1 MSFDGSFTHA
11 MVHELNHLASGGRV
25 TKINQPYNNEIIVT
39 IRANQ
44 QNYPILMSANPNYA
58 RVQVTKI
65 PYVNPLTPTNF
76 TMTLRKHLSG
86 AVLKK
91 VTQLTNDRVINFH
104 FTTRN
109 EIGDLK
115 EMVIKV
121 EIMARHSNIILIDTQ
136 DDMRIVDAI
145 KRISADKNRYRTILP
160 GDQYVTPP
168 NQNMQNPFTFQNWDA
183 LQTLVTDFPN
193 QDVLAEQLQKRLQG
207 LSTSTA
213 LALAQTLHADANVQA
228 NFQGFFNHFNHPQP
242 TLIHTT
248 KKNNFTVYPFNLND
262 ATQYTSFETLSALLD
277 TYYAQTARQNRVK
290 EKGGVLIKV
299 ARKELKKNR
308 NKRKKLLKTL
318 DHTKHADE
326 YRIKGEILTTYLYQ
340 IKKGQSRIEL
350 PNFYDNNVPIKIQL
364 SNQLSPSEN
373 AQKYFK
379 HYQKAKNAVSFVKE
393 QLTATNAEIE
403 YFANVLSQIELAEPA
418 DLDDIKV
425 ELQQEGYLKHYNQDT
440 KKNRRKRQH
449 ISQPE
454 TFFTSDGI
462 AILVGKNNLQNDK
475 LTHQTADKRDTW
487 LHTQKIHGSHVIIKD
502 FNPDEKTLETAAM
515 LAAYFSKGQASAN
528 VPVDFTKVKYVK
540 KPNGAKPGFVIYDH
554 QQTMFVT
561 PTYDFVEHLRKNK
574 PKN

>member
-11 MVHELNHLASGGRV
+11 MVHELNHLVSGGRV

-39 IRANQ
+39 IRSHQ

-58 RVQVTKI
+58 RVQVTEI

-91 VTQLTNDRVINFH
+91 VTQLKNDRVINFH

-115 EMVIKV
+115 EMVIAV

-136 DDMRIVDAI
+136 DDMRIIDAI

-160 GDQYVTPP
+160 GDQYLTPP
-168 NQNMQNPFTFQNWDA
+168 NQQMENPFTFQAWDV
-183 LQTLVTDFPN
+183 LQQLITDFPN

-207 LSTSTA
+207 LSSHTV
-213 LALAQTLHADANVQA
+213 LALAQSLHTDANVQT
-228 NFQGFFNHFNHPQP
+228 NFQSFFSHFDHPQP

-248 KKNNFTVYPFNLND
+248 QQNDFTVYPFNLT
-262 ATQYTSFETLSALLD
+262 AGTQYTSFKTLSALLD
-277 TYYAQTARQNRVK
+277 TYYVQKARQNRVK

-308 NKRKKLLKTL
+308 NKRKKLMRTL
-318 DHTKHADE
+318 DQTKHADD

-340 IKKGQSRIEL
+340 MKKGQSQIEL
-350 PNFYDNNVPIKIQL
+350 PNFYDNNAPIKIQL

-379 HYQKAKNAVSFVKE
+379 HYQKAKNAVGFVNE
-393 QLTATNAEIE
+393 QLNVTNAEID
-403 YFANVLSQIELAEPA
+403 YFENVLAQIELAEPA

-425 ELQQEGYLKHYNQDT
+425 ELQHGGYLKHYNQET
-440 KKNRRKRQH
+440 KKNKPKRHH
-449 ISQPE
+449 ISKPE
-454 TFFTSDGI
+454 TFFTSDGT

-475 LTHQTADKRDTW
+475 LTNQTADKRDTW

-502 FNPDEKTLETAAM
+502 FAPGESTLETAAM
-515 LAAYFSKGQASAN
+515 LAAYFSKAQASAN

-540 KPNGAKPGFVIYDH
+540 KPNGAKPGLVIYDH

-561 PTYDFVEHLRKNK
+561 PSYEFVEQLRKNQ
-574 PKN
+574 PNN